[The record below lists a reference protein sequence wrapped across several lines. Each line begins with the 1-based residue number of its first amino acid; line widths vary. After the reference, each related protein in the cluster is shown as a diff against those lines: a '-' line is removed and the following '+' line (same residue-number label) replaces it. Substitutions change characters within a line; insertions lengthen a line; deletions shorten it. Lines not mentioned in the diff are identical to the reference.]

1 MSTFALQDEDLCQA
15 LRRRVK
21 HYKKDHPALSSQQIA
36 KRFNMSSSTL
46 NRIENQDI
54 KNPTIDQVLK
64 VLRGTGETND
74 LLSFIEEYYPD
85 IAETYKDVYSENLD
99 SSFIE
104 VNHESYFKDRSTFTI
119 MLLAYT
125 GVGTSKEEVLSLLG
139 QSGIRELINL
149 IQKEVLTESSDGKIS
164 AMTGQKVNMSQEA
177 FKSLLMNSID
187 AHYKVDNFG
196 SGRNFLSFQ
205 TSSLSKEVAM
215 PKINAI
221 LKDAFSSVQK
231 IIDDPIN
238 KGVDKVFIG
247 LTTDTFYEE
256 LKGN

>member
-85 IAETYKDVYSENLD
+85 IAETYKDAYSHNSDNE
-99 SSFIE
+99 FISNE
-104 VNHESYFKDRSTFTI
+104 AEHFFRDEETYLI

-125 GVGTSKEEVLSLLG
+125 GLGTTEEEVYKELGEKGRRTLSRLVDMSILKESSNGIFYTKDLNAKMSQEVTKKLLLNTIDHCY
-139 QSGIRELINL
+139 QSELIGKLNNFL
-149 IQKEVLTESSDGKIS
+149 SIQTESINKKGAEELTRILKNAYSDINEVLTSEKFDG
-164 AMTGQKVNMSQEA
+164 
-177 FKSLLMNSID
+177 D
-187 AHYKVDNFG
+187 
-196 SGRNFLSFQ
+196 
-205 TSSLSKEVAM
+205 
-215 PKINAI
+215 
-221 LKDAFSSVQK
+221 LKFFV
-231 IIDDPIN
+231 
-238 KGVDKVFIG
+238 G
-247 LTTDTFYEE
+247 LTSDCLNYREV
-256 LKGN
+256 